1 MTECGWQEESEN
13 MTQKD
18 GFLFDPDK
26 FPRLGVEKRRTGVS
40 ISLLA
45 TELNDE
51 SILKEVE
58 DQVVEFVKVHT
69 PKRVVIDF
77 GSVRFM
83 SSMMLRSLIRIRDWV
98 IGNNGQLRL
107 AAISPS
113 IREVFRITQL
123 EGRLFLIHDTVDE
136 AFDAFF

>member
-1 MTECGWQEESEN
+1 MRQAE
-13 MTQKD
+13 

-26 FPRLGVEKRRTGVS
+26 YPRLSVETRRTGVAIS
-40 ISLLA
+40 ILA
-45 TELNDE
+45 TELKDE
-51 SILKEVE
+51 SILQEVE
-58 DQVVEFVKVHT
+58 DQVVEFVKKNT

-77 GSVRFM
+77 GAVRFM

-107 AAISPS
+107 AAISPP